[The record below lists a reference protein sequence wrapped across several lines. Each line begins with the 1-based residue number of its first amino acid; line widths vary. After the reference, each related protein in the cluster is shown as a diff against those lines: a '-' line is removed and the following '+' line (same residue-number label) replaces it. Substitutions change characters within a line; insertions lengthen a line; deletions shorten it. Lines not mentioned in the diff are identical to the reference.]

1 MDWHLIF
8 RYSGYLPI
16 DDAGKKQFH
25 YFAFP
30 AFSLAGPLQA
40 TFPIVLWLNGGPG
53 CSSLYGAMVENGPF
67 TVELGTNNFK

>member
-1 MDWHLIF
+1 MPENCKFHSYR

-16 DDAGKKQFH
+16 DDDGKKQFH

-30 AFSLAGPLQA
+30 AFSLAGPLRA
-40 TFPIVLWLNGGPG
+40 TFPLVLWLNGGPG

-67 TVELGTNNFK
+67 VAD